1 MARPLPRRS
10 SNMWWN
16 RALPYRLFLL
26 RELSAV
32 FVAIYMVLLLLLV
45 RQVREGERAFADYL
59 DVLQNPLLIA
69 FHVVALLFVLLHTVT
84 WFQAMPKGLPLKI
97 GDRRIP
103 PLQLIA
109 GNYVVW
115 AVASAV
121 VLAVFLAV

>member
-1 MARPLPRRS
+1 
-10 SNMWWN
+10 MWWN